1 MARIFNYRSS
11 TDFFKGSR
19 VGGSRRGCVGIE
31 SFPSKKMHKAA
42 ALISRSFRVRG
53 RSLVKSITA
62 FSLNNQLR
70 HAPSFFIFSTIFSFF
85 SQRFYLGSP
94 QRNEK

>member
-31 SFPSKKMHKAA
+31 SFPPTIEEDAKAA
-42 ALISRSFRVRG
+42 ALISRLRARED
-53 RSLVKSITA
+53 RS
-62 FSLNNQLR
+62 
-70 HAPSFFIFSTIFSFF
+70 
-85 SQRFYLGSP
+85 
-94 QRNEK
+94 

>member
-31 SFPSKKMHKAA
+31 SFRSKKMHKAA

-62 FSLNNQLR
+62 FSLNNQLLFLYSR
-70 HAPSFFIFSTIFSFF
+70 QFSPFSLNAFT
-85 SQRFYLGSP
+85 SAR
-94 QRNEK
+94 RNGTKNK